1 MIIFGLRITAEYHN
15 HYLTMYQKA
24 ATQYT
29 SDIDWK
35 LSKKEERNTFL
46 SMLCAYVGIM
56 VKKRLK
62 NKATEYER
70 STT

>member
-1 MIIFGLRITAEYHN
+1 MIVFGLKIAAEYHN

-35 LSKKEERNTFL
+35 LSKKKKERL
-46 SMLCAYVGIM
+46 E
-56 VKKRLK
+56 

-70 STT
+70 TTT